1 MENLEAEALNI
12 IYMEALDN
20 IDKER
25 IFQLDTTNKSAE
37 ESAKMIKG
45 FVAGNVKLEETFDY
59 SERIMDWY

>member
-1 MENLEAEALNI
+1 
-12 IYMEALDN
+12 MEALDN

-59 SERIMDWY
+59 SEE